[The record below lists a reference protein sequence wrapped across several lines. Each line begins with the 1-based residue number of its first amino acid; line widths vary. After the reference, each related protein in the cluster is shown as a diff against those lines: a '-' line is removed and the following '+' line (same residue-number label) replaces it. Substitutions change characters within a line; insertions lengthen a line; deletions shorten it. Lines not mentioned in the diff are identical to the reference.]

1 MTLSSTST
9 NTKIF
14 QIYFKP
20 ELKDHCDPR
29 FEPLDNTANPRP
41 ELREWDVWDRFHEQR
56 LTENLD
62 HWGYVSWK
70 FREKTNLTGDQVFN
84 HIANNPGYE
93 VYLFNPCI
101 VNEALFANS
110 WEQGDLHHP
119 NISDIGNKF
128 LKKLGYQ
135 DIDVKFMLLDNKRT
149 VFANYVVGDRRF
161 WERFMAF
168 SRALFTEADQDPVF
182 KEEVFGAGRSNYA
195 HDNSLPNFTFLIER
209 LIPTF
214 LEIEQFKVCPFVYTG
229 ATALP
234 KYMPVLGDIQTLS
247 TLKTLINRYESAE
260 LYAVWNYFRSK
271 ILQQNPQILGLE

>member
-1 MTLSSTST
+1 MITSN

-20 ELKDHCDPR
+20 ELRDQCDSK
-29 FEPLDNTANPRP
+29 FVPLDNTANPRP

-56 LTENLD
+56 LEENLD
-62 HWGYVSWK
+62 LWGYVSWK
-70 FREKTNLTGDQVFN
+70 FREKTNLSGQQVLD
-84 HIANNPGYE
+84 HIAKNPDYE

-119 NISDIGNKF
+119 DISGIGNKF
-128 LKKLGYQ
+128 FAKLGYET
-135 DIDVKFMLLDNKRT
+135 IDVKSMMLDNKRT
-149 VFANYVVGDRRF
+149 VFANYVIGNRRF
-161 WERFMAF
+161 WEKFMTF
-168 SRALFTEADQDPVF
+168 SRSLFTEADKDPKF

-195 HDNSLPNFTFLIER
+195 HDHSLPNFTFLIER

-214 LEIEQFKVCPFVYTG
+214 LELEGFKVCPFIYTG

-247 TLKTLINRYESAE
+247 TLKTLVNRYESAE
-260 LYAVWNYFRSK
+260 LYAVWNYYRTK
-271 ILQQNPQILGLE
+271 ILQQTPNILGLE

>member
-1 MTLSSTST
+1 MSK

-14 QIYFKP
+14 QIYFKS
-20 ELKDHCDPR
+20 ELEQHCDPL
-29 FEPLDNTANPRP
+29 FTPLDNTTNPRP

-56 LTENLD
+56 LEENLD
-62 HWGYVSWK
+62 LWGYVSWK
-70 FREKTNLTGDQVFN
+70 FREKTNLSGQQVLD
-84 HIANNPGYE
+84 HIAKNPDYE

-119 NISDIGNKF
+119 DISGIGNKF
-128 LKKLGYQ
+128 FAKLGYET
-135 DIDVKFMLLDNKRT
+135 IDVKSMMLDNKRT
-149 VFANYVVGDRRF
+149 VFANYVIGNRRF
-161 WERFMAF
+161 WEKFMIF
-168 SRALFTEADQDPVF
+168 SRSLFTEADKDPKF

-195 HDNSLPNFTFLIER
+195 HDHSLPNFTFLIER

-214 LEIEQFKVCPFVYTG
+214 LELEGFKVCPFIYTG

-247 TLKTLINRYESAE
+247 TLKTLVNRYESAE
-260 LYAVWNYFRSK
+260 LYAVWNYYRTK
-271 ILQQNPQILGLE
+271 ILQQTPNILGLE

>member
-1 MTLSSTST
+1 MITSN

-20 ELKDHCDPR
+20 ELRDQCDPS
-29 FEPLDNTANPRP
+29 FTPLDNTANPRP
-41 ELREWDVWDRFHEQR
+41 ELREWDVWDRCHEQR
-56 LTENLD
+56 LAENLD

-70 FREKTNLTGDQVFN
+70 FKEKTNLTGVQVLS
-84 HIANNPGYE
+84 HINANPGYE

-119 NISDIGNKF
+119 DISEIGNKF
-128 LKKLGYQ
+128 FAKLGYEA
-135 DIDVKFMLLDNKRT
+135 IDVKSMLLDNKRT
-149 VFANYVVGDRRF
+149 VFANYVIGNRRF
-161 WERFMAF
+161 WEKFMTF
-168 SRALFTEADQDPVF
+168 SRRLFTEADKDPKF
-182 KEEVFGAGRSNYA
+182 KEEVFGVGRSNYA
-195 HDNSLPNFTFLIER
+195 HDHSLPNFTFLIER

-214 LEIEQFKVCPFVYTG
+214 LELEGFKVCPFIYTG

-247 TLKTLINRYESAE
+247 TLKTLVNRYESAE
-260 LYAVWNYFRSK
+260 LYAVWNYYRTK
-271 ILQQNPQILGLE
+271 ILQQTPNILGLE